1 MAKPLPNLNRLKHCF
16 EISEESPSG
25 LIWKNPTANCVRAGM
40 TAGRKNSGGYWEVS
54 LDSVRYKVHRI
65 IYFMKTGE
73 DPKEFDIDH
82 RRGDLDDNIDVRKV
96 TKSQNLANSRPRKNS
111 SSKYK
116 GVWKAK
122 NRDKWYAEIQVQNER
137 IYIGV
142 FNDEVEAAKAYNKKA
157 IEYFGDYCWINEIPD
172 PSDSG

>member
-1 MAKPLPNLNRLKHCF
+1 
-16 EISEESPSG
+16 
-25 LIWKNPTANCVRAGM
+25 M
-40 TAGRKNSGGYWEVS
+40 TAGRKNSQGYWEVS

-73 DPKEFDIDH
+73 DPKGFDVDH
-82 RRGDLDDNIDVRKV
+82 RRGNLDDNIDVRKA

-122 NRDKWYAEIQVQNER
+122 GKSKWYAEIQVQNKR

-142 FNDEVEAAKAYNKKA
+142 FNDEIEAAQAYNKKA
-157 IEYFGDYCWINEIPD
+157 IEYFGDYCWVNELPD
-172 PSDSG
+172 SKDSD